1 MSDAFIEMSREQGEE
16 FFAKRINA
24 VQDALK
30 IDFDKARDTFNDWFY
45 NTPNSIGLTIPRDI
59 RPDHFYAL
67 VLLMPPRKPEEA
79 FTLDISYC
87 PLPPEPRDNTILY
100 RVGLDG
106 SCELFW
112 DIPHEGMPITDPFL
126 QKCWDEYKSGA
137 LAKRCVRIQKD
148 FLKMCSNS
156 VKNKIITNFTGNI
169 LNCYAKG
176 RLKSGV

>member
-24 VQDALK
+24 VQEALK
-30 IDFDKARDTFNDWFY
+30 IDFDKARHTFNDWFY
-45 NTPNSIGLTIPRDI
+45 NTPNSIGLTIPKTI
-59 RPDHFYAL
+59 RPSHFYAL
-67 VLLMPPRKPEEA
+67 VLLMPPKKPEEA

-100 RVGLDG
+100 KVGLDG

-126 QKCWDEYKSGA
+126 QKCWDDYKSGA
-137 LAKRCVRIQKD
+137 LARHCVRIQKE
-148 FLKMCSNS
+148 FLKMCSKS
-156 VKNKIITNFTGNI
+156 VESKIICDNVGSI
-169 LNCYAKG
+169 LRSCVKG